1 MVRPVQI
8 SGQKPV
14 IYIYD
19 YTYNSCLKSTF
30 TTVTTFSFYCSEKD
44 NFPQKLC
51 KYTILSDVSMTAYL
65 DDDNDDRDS

>member
-19 YTYNSCLKSTF
+19 YTYNSCLKSTV
-30 TTVTTFSFYCSEKD
+30 TTVTTFSFYCSEKA
-44 NFPQKLC
+44 NFPQKQVHNFERC
-51 KYTILSDVSMTAYL
+51 EH
-65 DDDNDDRDS
+65 DSIFS